1 MTILILCATASEA
14 TEAKTTIFT
23 FVDVILRLIP
33 ILVTIYIALRSN
45 RAIDKRN
52 DDTKT
57 IAFLREGIELYS
69 KLQIKISELNL
80 VEDDY
85 IFAMNEKNF
94 EIFKNTRKEL
104 LNISEENK
112 LWRYLQT
119 QLYSNIK
126 TYDVAPMVEQIC
138 NDTMQIIIDAQH
150 QMKLNPD
157 IKNDAFLRLVGT
169 NIDGHFKGLDKVIIK
184 NKNIILDEL
193 KSYYSTDDRKSTKD
207 EILKNNAIHK
217 IIIFMKNKKS

>member
-1 MTILILCATASEA
+1 MLILCATASEA
-14 TEAKTTIFT
+14 TGAKITIFT
-23 FVDVILRLIP
+23 LIDVILRLIP

-52 DDTKT
+52 NDTKT

-69 KLQIKISELNL
+69 KLQVKISELNL
-80 VEDDY
+80 IEDDY

-104 LNISEENK
+104 LIISDESK
-112 LWRYLQT
+112 LWQYLQT

-138 NDTMQIIIDAQH
+138 NDTMRIIIDAQD
-150 QMKLNPD
+150 QIKLNPD
-157 IKNDAFLRLVGT
+157 IKNDAFLRLVGI

-193 KSYYSTDDRKSTKD
+193 KLYYSTDDRKSIKD
-207 EILKNNAIHK
+207 KPSGHCSNP
-217 IIIFMKNKKS
+217 

>member
-1 MTILILCATASEA
+1 MLILCATASEA
-14 TEAKTTIFT
+14 TGAKITIFT
-23 FVDVILRLIP
+23 FIDVILRLIP

-52 DDTKT
+52 NDTKT

-69 KLQIKISELNL
+69 KLQVKISELNL

-85 IFAMNEKNF
+85 IFAMNEKNY

-104 LNISEENK
+104 LIISDESK
-112 LWRYLQT
+112 LWQYLQT

-138 NDTMQIIIDAQH
+138 NDTMRIIIDAQDEI
-150 QMKLNPD
+150 KLNPD
-157 IKNDAFLRLVGT
+157 IKNDAFLRLVGI

-193 KSYYSTDDRKSTKD
+193 KLYYSTDDRKSIKYK
-207 EILKNNAIHK
+207 ILKNNVINK
-217 IIIFMKNKKS
+217 IGAFMKKSK

>member
-1 MTILILCATASEA
+1 MTMLILCATASEA
-14 TEAKTTIFT
+14 TGAKTTIFT

-45 RAIDKRN
+45 SAIDKRN

-69 KLQIKISELNL
+69 KLQVKISELNL

-85 IFAMNEKNF
+85 IFAMNEQNF
-94 EIFKNTRKEL
+94 EIFKNTKKEL
-104 LNISEENK
+104 LNISEESK
-112 LWRYLQT
+112 LWQFLQT

-126 TYDVAPMVEQIC
+126 TYDVAPMVDQIC
-138 NDTMQIIIDAQH
+138 NDTMRIIIDAQH

-184 NKNIILDEL
+184 K
-193 KSYYSTDDRKSTKD
+193 KKYYIR
-207 EILKNNAIHK
+207 
-217 IIIFMKNKKS
+217 